1 MDTTALLAE
10 SAPQMADQMRQENVE
25 AVLLTP
31 A

>member
-1 MDTTALLAE
+1 LLSE